1 MSIPGGFPRNGVFS
15 GSKTFNLKKF
25 FLERYL
31 CRGRAPNEHFMSKP
45 APKRGYPFFDSI
57 SLLGECPIF
66 SGAQN
71 VESNFRCH
79 NENLTQHSG
88 HRKKL
93 GTRRAAKSNQNRG
106 TPRLGRVLEGRGVCH
121 SPSDKLPPLFLSP
134 KKTRRT
140 FEKLGA
146 LSHET
151 SYFRIF
157 CRKKSSNRST
167 LLT

>member
-15 GSKTFNLKKF
+15 GSKTFNIKKF

-45 APKRGYPFFDSI
+45 APKRGYPYFDSI

-106 TPRLGRVLEGRGVCH
+106 TPTLGQVLTQNTSLADACGEVSSFFSARKFCGRSLPEGGCPFLGDSPGMAFFRGV
-121 SPSDKLPPLFLSP
+121 
-134 KKTRRT
+134 R
-140 FEKLGA
+140 
-146 LSHET
+146 
-151 SYFRIF
+151 
-157 CRKKSSNRST
+157 
-167 LLT
+167 LLI

>member
-45 APKRGYPFFDSI
+45 APKRGYPYFDSI

-66 SGAQN
+66 AGAQN
-71 VESNFRCH
+71 VESNFRCG
-79 NENLTQHSG
+79 NGNLTQHFE

-93 GTRRAAKSNQNRG
+93 GIRGTAKSNQSRG
-106 TPRLGRVLEGRGVCH
+106 TPTLRQVL
-121 SPSDKLPPLFLSP
+121 P
-134 KKTRRT
+134 
-140 FEKLGA
+140 
-146 LSHET
+146 
-151 SYFRIF
+151 
-157 CRKKSSNRST
+157 
-167 LLT
+167 